1 MNAVSTVEGT
11 LVADDGVR
19 LAYRI
24 VGQGEPVVLLH
35 AFTVD
40 SRQNWEQPGIAQA
53 IVDSG
58 RQVVLLD
65 ARGHGSSG
73 VPADPAR
80 YGWERYGTDVVALL
94 DHLRLDRCA
103 LVGYSLGACA
113 AAWVT
118 PREPRVRAAVLSGIT
133 ADSIAPWPQQ
143 MIDVYV
149 AQLREHGGLGAGFD
163 AEAGVAA
170 VRAFAEAVD
179 FPLEDVAVPVLVLQ
193 GQQDLPA
200 DSVAARIPGAVLR
213 TIPGNHQ
220 TTPLSPE
227 FAAAVLDFLDGAHA
241 AQPDPAV
248 RSAFAPS
255 CS

>member
-1 MNAVSTVEGT
+1 MTAVSTVEGR
-11 LVADDGVR
+11 LFAADGVR

-24 VGQGEPVVLLH
+24 LGHGEPVVLLH

-40 SRQNWEQPGIAQA
+40 SSQNWEQPGITQA

-58 RQVVLLD
+58 RQVVMLD
-65 ARGHGSSG
+65 ARGHGSSD
-73 VPADPAR
+73 VPADSAR
-80 YGWERYGTDVVALL
+80 YGWERYGADVVSLL
-94 DHLRLDRCA
+94 DHLRLDRCT
-103 LVGYSLGACA
+103 LIGYSLGACT

-133 ADSIAPWPQQ
+133 SDSMAPWPAE

-163 AEAGVAA
+163 AEAGIAA
-170 VRAFAEAVD
+170 VRAFAAVVD
-179 FPLEDVAVPVLVLQ
+179 FPLEDVTVPVLVLQ
-193 GQQDLPA
+193 GKQDLPA
-200 DSVAARIPGAVLR
+200 NSVAARIPGALLR

-227 FAAAVLDFLDGAHA
+227 FAREVLEFLAMVK
-241 AQPDPAV
+241 PDT
-248 RSAFAPS
+248 RD
-255 CS
+255 

>member
-1 MNAVSTVEGT
+1 MTGVSTVEGM
-11 LVADDGVR
+11 VAAADGVR

-40 SRQNWEQPGIAQA
+40 SEQNWEQPGIAQA

-58 RQVVLLD
+58 RQVVMLD
-65 ARGHGSSG
+65 ARGHGGSD

-80 YGWERYGTDVVALL
+80 YGWERYGADVVALL
-94 DHLRLDRCA
+94 DHLRLDRCT
-103 LVGYSLGACA
+103 LIGYSLGACA

-133 ADSIAPWPQQ
+133 ADSIAPWPAE

-170 VRAFAEAVD
+170 VRAFAEVVD
-179 FPLEDVAVPVLVLQ
+179 FPLEDIAAPVLVLQ
-193 GQQDLPA
+193 GQDDLPA
-200 DSVAARIPGAVLR
+200 DSVAARIPGAELR

-227 FAAAVLDFLDGAHA
+227 FARTVLEFLAGIMDTRA
-241 AQPDPAV
+241 
-248 RSAFAPS
+248 
-255 CS
+255 